1 MNHEPTVCYC
11 GRQAQGLG
19 IGNPNNPQ
27 WLCAECSLMIDEIKR
42 VRRPSA
48 YELAARVGGMEA
60 AGALIDEFGTSL
72 DEWSEEQVLMFVGAC
87 WKGTADRL
95 RELVRGGG
103 APF

>member
-1 MNHEPTVCYC
+1 MTNPEVCYC
-11 GRQAQGLG
+11 GRQAVGLG
-19 IGNPNNPQ
+19 IGNPVQ

-48 YELAARVGGMEA
+48 YELQARHGGMEA
-60 AGALIDEFGTSL
+60 AGELLDEFGTDL
-72 DEWSEEQVLMFVGAC
+72 AAWDEAQVLRFVGAC

-95 RELVRGGG
+95 RELVREGG

>member
-1 MNHEPTVCYC
+1 MTEPTVCYC
-11 GRQAQGLG
+11 GRQAVGLG
-19 IGNPNNPQ
+19 IGPPNNPT

-48 YELAARVGGMEA
+48 YELAARAGGMEA
-60 AGALIDEFGTSL
+60 AGALIEEFGTSL

-87 WKGTADRL
+87 WKGTCDRL
-95 RELVRGGG
+95 RQLVKSDG

>member
-1 MNHEPTVCYC
+1 MTNPEVCYC
-11 GRQAQGLG
+11 GRQAVGLG
-19 IGNPNNPQ
+19 IGNPSNPQ

-48 YELAARVGGMEA
+48 YELQARHGGMEA
-60 AGALIDEFGTSL
+60 AGALLDEFGTDLSA
-72 DEWSEEQVLMFVGAC
+72 WEEDQVLRFVGAC

-95 RELVRGGG
+95 RELVRDGG